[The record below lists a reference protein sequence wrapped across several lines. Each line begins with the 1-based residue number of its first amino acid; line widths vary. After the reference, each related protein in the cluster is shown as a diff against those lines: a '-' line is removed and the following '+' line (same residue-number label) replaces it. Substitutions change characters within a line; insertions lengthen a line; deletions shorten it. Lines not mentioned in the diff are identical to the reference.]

1 MTSTAHPWS
10 SRRCLQPT
18 LRPAPAGHGNL
29 PGVTQDRSAGLD
41 AAGELHRYLQ
51 QARDGVL
58 SRLDGLG
65 DYNIRRPLTP
75 TGTNLLG
82 LVKHLASI
90 EFGYLGDCLGRP
102 SPIRLPWV
110 EDGSIWD
117 SADMWATL
125 GQSRAD
131 LTGLYQSAWRHSD
144 ESIGE
149 LGLTAPAHVP
159 WWPEQ
164 RRDTTSGALLIRVL
178 AETAQHAGHA
188 DIVRELIDG
197 RAGHDHS
204 DVGDSQWWA
213 SHLARVQQAA
223 DTFRHR

>member
-1 MTSTAHPWS
+1 
-10 SRRCLQPT
+10 
-18 LRPAPAGHGNL
+18 
-29 PGVTQDRSAGLD
+29 VTQEQPAGLD

-51 QARDGVL
+51 EARDGVL
-58 SRLDGLG
+58 SRLDGLS

-117 SADMWATL
+117 SADMWATP

-144 ESIGE
+144 QSISE

-159 WWPEQ
+159 WWPQQ

-188 DIVRELIDG
+188 DIVREMIDG
-197 RAGHDHS
+197 RAGQDHDDAS
-204 DVGDSQWWA
+204 DAQWWA
-213 SHLARVQQAA
+213 SYLDRVQQAA
-223 DTFRHR
+223 DTFQHR

>member
-1 MTSTAHPWS
+1 MSAGRGNLREVT
-10 SRRCLQPT
+10 QE
-18 LRPAPAGHGNL
+18 RPAGMDL
-29 PGVTQDRSAGLD
+29 T
-41 AAGELHRYLQ
+41 GELHRYLQ
-51 QARDGVL
+51 EARDGVL

-65 DYNIRRPLTP
+65 DYDIRRPLTP

-117 SADMWATL
+117 SADMWATPHE
-125 GQSRAD
+125 SRAD

-144 ESIGE
+144 QSISE
-149 LGLTAPAHVP
+149 LGLTAPAHVS
-159 WWPEQ
+159 WWPEE

-197 RAGHDHS
+197 RAGQDHD

-213 SHLARVQQAA
+213 SYLARVQQAA
-223 DTFRHR
+223 DTFQHH

>member
-1 MTSTAHPWS
+1 MS
-10 SRRCLQPT
+10 
-18 LRPAPAGHGNL
+18 AGPGSL
-29 PGVTQDRSAGLD
+29 PGMAEERSTGPD
-41 AAGELHRYLQ
+41 VAGELHDYLQ

-65 DYNIRRPLTP
+65 EYDIRRPLTP

-82 LVKHLASI
+82 LVKHLAGI

-117 SADMWATL
+117 SADMWATPDE
-125 GQSRAD
+125 SRAD
-131 LTGLYQSAWRHSD
+131 LIGLYQSAWRHAD
-144 ESIGE
+144 ESVRA
-149 LGLTAPAHVP
+149 LGLTAPARVP
-159 WWPEQ
+159 WWREGH
-164 RRDTTSGALLIRVL
+164 RDTTSGALLIRVL

-197 RAGHDHS
+197 RAGQDHD
-204 DVGDSQWWA
+204 DVGDSRWWA
-213 SHLARVQQAA
+213 SYLAGVQQAA
-223 DTFRHR
+223 EAFQRH

>member
-1 MTSTAHPWS
+1 
-10 SRRCLQPT
+10 
-18 LRPAPAGHGNL
+18 
-29 PGVTQDRSAGLD
+29 VTQDRSAGLD

-197 RAGHDHS
+197 RAGPDHD
-204 DVGDSQWWA
+204 DAGDSQWWA